1 MHDET
6 RMEEAES
13 GGEWGK
19 EEWCEG
25 VELSG
30 GREEW
35 REGMEESGERKS
47 GVRGGGEWGKCGVV

>member
-1 MHDET
+1 
-6 RMEEAES
+6 MEEAES